1 MRVAKTVLAVVFLS
15 LVATSAPAVDP
26 TVDEMLGTLA
36 GVVKQQAELAK
47 QRADLAKA
55 IGDKLKELQAK
66 FDEINGKKPEP
77 PGPPPVVDPLAK
89 KVADAFAADAG
100 QPDAKRADAMKL
112 AALYSVAVEQKL
124 HEDKTL
130 TTVKQ
135 LIERIRSAGETLAND
150 RLLGV
155 RKAIAEELS
164 AILKSPDAA
173 LDDGK
178 RKAAGELFV
187 RIEAALEALAK

>member
-1 MRVAKTVLAVVFLS
+1 MRVAKTLLAVVFLS
-15 LVATSAPAVDP
+15 VVATSAPAGDP
-26 TVDEMLGTLA
+26 SVDEMLGTLA

-77 PGPPPVVDPLAK
+77 VPPPVVDPLAK

-173 LDDGK
+173 LDDSK

>member
-1 MRVAKTVLAVVFLS
+1 MRVAKTVLAMVFLS
-15 LVATSAPAVDP
+15 VVATSAPAVDP

-66 FDEINGKKPEP
+66 FDEINGKKPDP
-77 PGPPPVVDPLAK
+77 VPPPVVDPLTK
-89 KVADAFAADAG
+89 KVTDAFAADAG
-100 QPDAKRADAMKL
+100 QTDAKRADAMKL

-130 TTVKQ
+130 ATVKQ

-155 RKAIAEELS
+155 RKVIAEELS

-173 LDDGK
+173 LDDSR